1 MRRVLTIVAV
11 ACVAVTG
18 CGGDDEDK
26 GGNPENEAR
35 TVVRDYLTAV
45 AAGNDERACG
55 SLTNDAQEALVKEVT
70 AAFAA
75 SERISCN
82 DAVRE
87 LSADLAREDKR
98 VLLNPKVGKVSINGS
113 LATVAVDR
121 VVGPVPLRRIGD
133 AWRVD
138 RSTVTVER

>member
-1 MRRVLTIVAV
+1 MRRVWTILAV
-11 ACVAVTG
+11 ACAGVAG
-18 CGGDDEDK
+18 CGGDDGGGPEDD
-26 GGNPENEAR
+26 AR
-35 TVVRDYLTAV
+35 TVVREYLTAV
-45 AAGNDERACG
+45 AAGNHERACG
-55 SLTNDAQEALVKEVT
+55 NLTNGAQEALVKEVT
-70 AAFAA
+70 AAFAG

-87 LSADLAREDKR
+87 LSADLATEDKR
-98 VLLNPKVGKVSINGS
+98 VLLNPKIGEVSINGA

-133 AWRVD
+133 DWRVD